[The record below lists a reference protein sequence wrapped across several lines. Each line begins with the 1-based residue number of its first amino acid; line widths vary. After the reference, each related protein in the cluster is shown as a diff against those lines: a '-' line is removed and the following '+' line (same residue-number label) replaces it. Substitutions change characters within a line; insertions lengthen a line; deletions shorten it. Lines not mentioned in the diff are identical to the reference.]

1 MIQEFRFL
9 VAPRRRCHGAPE
21 LRWAP
26 ELLVT
31 ASAWVHQLLAH
42 CATGQVGNFPWEK
55 PWRKGGENHGKTLGK
70 HWENGDF
77 TKKLWYFNGI
87 HG

>member
-1 MIQEFRFL
+1 MGGTSNLGRNGMIQEEGNL
-9 VAPRRRCHGAPE
+9 VARRRCHGAPE

-42 CATGQVGNFPWEK
+42 CATGQVGEFSMGKAMAE
-55 PWRKGGENHGKTLGK
+55 GGENHGKTRRKTLGE
-70 HWENGDF
+70 W
-77 TKKLWYFNGI
+77 
-87 HG
+87 